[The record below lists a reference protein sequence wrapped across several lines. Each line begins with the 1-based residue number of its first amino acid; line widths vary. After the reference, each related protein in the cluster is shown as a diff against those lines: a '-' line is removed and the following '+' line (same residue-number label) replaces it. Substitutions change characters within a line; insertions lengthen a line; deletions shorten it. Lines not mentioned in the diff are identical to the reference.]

1 MAIVYIA
8 PSVAAISCLNQ
19 AGYTHLGPSSHIGH
33 YIEVYTNSR
42 QWKYI
47 NGVVRQELITVKEE
61 LPVIFLLPNE
71 EAVYAFVRHSYL
83 ERTYGKSV
91 R

>member
-1 MAIVYIA
+1 MAIVYIS
-8 PSVAAISCLNQ
+8 PSVAALSCLFQ
-19 AGYTHLGPSSHIGH
+19 AGYTHLGPSEHRGH
-33 YIEVYTNSR
+33 YIEVHTNAR
-42 QWKYI
+42 KWKYI
-47 NGVVRQELITVKEE
+47 NGVVRQELITVIEE

-71 EAVYAFVRHSYL
+71 EAVYEFVSHSYL